1 METTVQQPISEIK
14 ISLYPNPATDCV
26 QITGIEGTA
35 SLKISNLHCKTFLNK
50 EITGDEI
57 ICLKALPKGMYIAK
71 ITSESKVVERK
82 LVKK

>member
-1 METTVQQPISEIK
+1 METTVLQPISEIK

-26 QITGIEGTA
+26 QITGIEGAA
-35 SLKISNLHCKTFLNK
+35 SLKISNLHCQTFLNI
-50 EITGDEI
+50 EIIGDEI

-71 ITSESKVVERK
+71 ITSKSKVVERK